1 MSAVFTIDQTDNA
14 TGYRVHGTLTIE
26 EPAPPA
32 PPFLLG
38 VDFPPSMAAAH
49 RTLFPNYRYRRLFA
63 DTTWAELP
71 AMLAQEPAE
80 VLAHVSAKQ
89 HTEASL
95 DGLLDGLER
104 DIWLTYY
111 HEPMGNVTPATYR
124 TTAAAVAAQIA
135 AHPNGH
141 RVLLNG
147 PNLTRYWID
156 QAAGQGQGN
165 PNDFWY
171 DGANAFFNDCY
182 TGGALYRTPSNM
194 FDNTIAYAESR
205 GVPWAVPELG
215 GQRIASD
222 TEGSVRAQWLR
233 NLVDYAADHG
243 CLAMAWFCK
252 GTTGHL
258 ENYPAELAAWQE
270 LLTDYA

>member
-1 MSAVFTIDQTDNA
+1 MSATFAIDQTDPA
-14 TGYRVHGTLTIE
+14 TGWRIHGSLTVD
-26 EPAPPA
+26 EPAPPT
-32 PPFLLG
+32 PTLRLG
-38 VDFPPSMAAAH
+38 VDFPPTMAAAH
-49 RTLFPNYRYRRLFA
+49 RELFPNSRYRRLFS
-63 DTTWAELP
+63 DGNWSELP
-71 AMLAQEPAE
+71 AMLAQEPSE

-89 HTEASL
+89 HTLASL
-95 DGLLDGLER
+95 YDLLDVLER

-111 HEPMGNVTPATYR
+111 HEPMGNVAPADYR
-124 TTAAAVAAQIA
+124 ATAATVAAQIA

-156 QAAGQGQGN
+156 PAPSQGQGN
-165 PNDFWY
+165 PDDFWY
-171 DGANAFFNDCY
+171 DGATAFFNDCY
-182 TGGALYRTPSNM
+182 TGGAQYRTPSNM
-194 FDNTIAYAESR
+194 FDLTVQYAASK

-222 TEGSVRAQWLR
+222 TNGSVRAVWLR
-233 NLVDYAADHG
+233 DLVEYADTHG

-258 ENYPAELAAWQE
+258 ENYPNELTAWQE
-270 LLTDYA
+270 LLDVYA